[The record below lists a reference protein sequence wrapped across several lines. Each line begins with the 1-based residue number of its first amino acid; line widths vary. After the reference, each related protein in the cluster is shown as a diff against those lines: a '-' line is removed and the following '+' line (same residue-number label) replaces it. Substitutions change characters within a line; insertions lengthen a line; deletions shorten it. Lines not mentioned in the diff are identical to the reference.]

1 MATFVWKKTVF
12 RDLSW
17 VKVKAHFLCFHQQNV
32 LKKWLGSTIMFPFCS
47 GGPIIW
53 MKTLVWF
60 NYLRFHNGMQ
70 QFSLPRKANYF
81 SVLKKEKTPKKVA
94 RSLFLSLTR
103 RKSHNC
109 RWMQIKVGAAL
120 HMHRIFPWNE
130 IIPHHMYPYFFRRAS
145 HISNLWWVP
154 NSGSP
159 IVQRLNFPSK
169 LIYCRCC

>member
-1 MATFVWKKTVF
+1 MLVISKACLRYLTELVGLASRTNYGSFSFWILNLVVATFIWKKRVF

-17 VKVKAHFLCFHQQNV
+17 VKVKAHFLCFHQLQNV

-81 SVLKKEKTPKKVA
+81 SVLKKRKEPPKSGKVVV
-94 RSLFLSLTR
+94 L
-103 RKSHNC
+103 K
-109 RWMQIKVGAAL
+109 
-120 HMHRIFPWNE
+120 
-130 IIPHHMYPYFFRRAS
+130 PYKKEEPQLQMNA
-145 HISNLWWVP
+145 N
-154 NSGSP
+154 
-159 IVQRLNFPSK
+159 
-169 LIYCRCC
+169 